1 MADVVVVGSGIA
13 GLFIATR
20 CARAGLETVV
30 VTKKNLSDSSTN
42 WAQGGIAAA
51 LDPDDVEAHI
61 ADTIAAGGGLCD
73 EDVVR
78 FVVREASD
86 RIKDLIE
93 SGVQFDKDGD
103 EFDLAMEG
111 GHSSRRILHTK
122 DATGAEIERAL
133 IAEARASANL
143 ELLESHMAI
152 DIIAQRLEWEKWDHT
167 NYNPEI
173 VKMAAGLWVLKPN
186 GEVETILAKNVVL
199 ATGGAGQIYRDTTNP
214 LVATGDGMAM
224 AYRAGARIRDM
235 EFVQFHPT
243 ALKVPGE
250 RPFLISEAVRGHG
263 GVLLTKKNV
272 QKMIIASAG
281 HFSTIKNP
289 EEFSFMLKYDERGSL
304 ATRDIVA
311 RAIEQEMQNNGEEF
325 VDLYTHHL
333 DEKEIQR
340 KFPTIQARLDQLGEE
355 QGEEPLKLGQS
366 SLPVAPA
373 AHYFVGGVQVNTEG
387 EVCPANPFESAFLNL
402 FAVGEVASTGLHGA
416 NRLASNSLLEAVVFS
431 QRCVEQIT
439 HRMGSYTAPWFDP
452 GKQLNRTDELVVA
465 HKLEWENLIEHGPL
479 DEFRKSLQQQ
489 MTENVGIVKQRRRL
503 CEALENIEQMQTEV
517 GDIWEMSRPTQ
528 ELIELRNMIQ
538 VAILVVTSALYRDED
553 NIGLHYRV
561 DD

>member
-1 MADVVVVGSGIA
+1 MGRMADVVVVGSGIA

-20 CARAGLETVV
+20 CARAGLDTVV

-51 LDPDDVEAHI
+51 LDPDDIETHI

-78 FVVREASD
+78 FVVEEAND

-143 ELLESHMAI
+143 DLLETHMAI
-152 DIIAQRLEWEKWDHT
+152 DIIYQHGEVDIPSPSGAVLTGVPSR
-167 NYNPEI
+167 I
-173 VKMAAGLWVLKPN
+173 IRGLWVLKPN
-186 GEVETILAKNVVL
+186 GEVHGIPSDYVIL
-199 ATGGAGQIYRDTTNP
+199 ATGGAGQIYRETTNP

-224 AYRAGARIRDM
+224 AYRAGAGISGM

-263 GVLLTKKNV
+263 GVLLTVKDVKNMMTDG
-272 QKMIIASAG
+272 KGWASR
-281 HFSTIKNP
+281 NP

-311 RAIEQEMQNNGEEF
+311 RAIEQEMENDGAEF
-325 VDLYTHHL
+325 VGLYTYHL
-333 DEKEIQR
+333 DAKEIQQ
-340 KFPTIQARLDQLGEE
+340 KFPTIQARLDQLGED
-355 QGEEPLKLGQS
+355 QDDEPLKLGENY
-366 SLPVAPA
+366 LPVAPA
-373 AHYFVGGVQVNTEG
+373 AHYFVGGIYVIDAG
-387 EVCPANPFESAFLNL
+387 EVVAKDWEQFTGLYAI
-402 FAVGEVASTGLHGA
+402 GEVASTGLHGA

-431 QRCVEQIT
+431 HRCAEDVIRREQLY
-439 HRMGSYTAPWFDP
+439 RAFRVFVPP
-452 GKQLNRTDELVVA
+452 GDWCTKEEWDELVE
-465 HKLEWENLIEHGPL
+465 HESLEDLRIE
-479 DEFRKSLQQQ
+479 FQQI
-489 MTENVGIVKQRRRL
+489 MTEDVGIVKRNDRL
-503 CEALENIEQMQTEV
+503 EQAQIRFNELQEEV
-517 GDIWEMSRPTQ
+517 EGIWEVSRPTP

-538 VAILVVTSALYRDED
+538 VGILVTEAALEREG
-553 NIGLHYRV
+553 NVGLHYKV
-561 DD
+561 E

>member
-20 CARAGLETVV
+20 CARAGLDTVV

-51 LDPDDVEAHI
+51 LDPDDVAAHI
-61 ADTIAAGGGLCD
+61 ADTIAAGGGLCH

-78 FVVREASD
+78 FVVEEAND

-103 EFDLAMEG
+103 EFDLAVEG

-133 IAEARASANL
+133 IAEARASDNL

-152 DIIAQRLEWEKWDHT
+152 DIIVESKEVHGEAIREFGHPIINL
-167 NYNPEI
+167 
-173 VKMAAGLWVLKPN
+173 MARGLWVLKPT
-186 GEVETILAKNVVL
+186 GEVEAIEARHIIL

-224 AYRAGARIRDM
+224 AYRAGAELDGM

-250 RPFLISEAVRGHG
+250 RPFLISEAVRGQG
-263 GVLLTKKNV
+263 GVLLTTKDV
-272 QKMIIASAG
+272 EKMMTDGKGWASR
-281 HFSTIKNP
+281 NP

-311 RAIEQEMQNNGEEF
+311 RAIEQEMENDGEEF
-325 VDLYTHHL
+325 VGLFTYHL
-333 DEKEIQR
+333 DAKEIQQ

-355 QGEEPLKLGQS
+355 QMLLSRHGEPLKLGEDY
-366 SLPVAPA
+366 LPVAPA
-373 AHYFVGGVQVNTEG
+373 AHYFVGGIRVTAG
-387 EVCPANPFESAFLNL
+387 GIVCPQPPEDLPTRFLGL
-402 FAVGEVASTGLHGA
+402 YAIGEVASTGLHGA

-431 QRCVEQIT
+431 QRCVETVNEMHSVIKT
-439 HRMGSYTAPWFDP
+439 PFWFNY
-452 GKQLNRTDELVVA
+452 K
-465 HKLEWENLIEHGPL
+465 EWWPRKIEWNNLSEHGPL
-479 DEFRKSLQQQ
+479 DKLRKSLQQQ
-489 MTENVGIVKQRRRL
+489 MTEDVGIVKRNDRL
-503 CEALENIEQMQTEV
+503 EKALSKIKEMQEEV
-517 GDIWEMSRPTQ
+517 EGIWEVSRPTQ

-538 VAILVVTSALYRDED
+538 VGILVTEAALEREE
-553 NIGLHYRV
+553 NVGLHYKV
-561 DD
+561 K